1 MTLRV
6 RLLLLLVAIV
16 AIGLVVTDVVTYASL
31 RSFLTTRV
39 DQQLE
44 VAAFPVERQLLVAAG
59 LEPAPALRHPAA
71 PAGSGEGTA
80 RRRPDAAAPS
90 GRSLG
95 RNGPIVSG
103 TFGELRS
110 PSGTVLAHAFF
121 TLGGKASVTPR
132 IPAHLPAPGPSG
144 SPTFLTVGS
153 SPGGPSYRVV
163 VRDVP
168 GGRGILVVAQPT
180 SELSSTLGRL
190 LVVEVV
196 VSAAALVGLAA
207 LAWLLV
213 RRDTRPIEDMAATAT
228 AIAAGDLSLR
238 VSPGRSGS
246 EVGRLAG
253 AFNTMIG
260 EIEDAFAARVAS
272 EDRLRR
278 FLADASH
285 ELRTPLT
292 SIRGYTELF
301 ELGMSER
308 PDDLARSMTHLRS
321 EAARMERLVDDLF
334 LLAQLDHERP
344 LAREP
349 VDLAD
354 VAARAVDTA
363 RLRPSEHPVTLDVP
377 GPVAVDGDDF
387 RLRQVVDNL
396 VTNALTHTPPGTPV
410 TVRVAAEGVDA
421 VLEVADRGPG
431 IPPDELPHVFEPFH
445 RVDPSRARSTGGAG
459 LGLAI
464 VEAVVHAHGGTVTAR
479 PGADGSGAVFEVRL
493 PRPRSADP
501 RLDGDEPPRAARETG
516 AGTPAATG
524 SASPPGAG

>member
-1 MTLRV
+1 VTLRA
-6 RLLLLLVAIV
+6 RLLLLLVAIA
-16 AIGLVVTDVVTYASL
+16 AIGLVVTDAVTYASL
-31 RSFLTTRV
+31 RSFLTARV

-44 VAAFPVERQLLVAAG
+44 VAAFPAERQLLVAAG
-59 LEPAPALRHPAA
+59 LAPAPTPHHRA
-71 PAGSGEGTA
+71 GTA
-80 RRRPDAAAPS
+80 GPRPGALAPS
-90 GRSLG
+90 GRGLG
-95 RNGPIVSG
+95 REGPIVSG
-103 TFGELRS
+103 TFGELLS
-110 PSGTVLAHAFF
+110 PSGAVLAHAFF
-121 TLGGKASVTPR
+121 TLGGKPSTTPR
-132 IPAHLPAPGPSG
+132 IPARLPAPGPSG
-144 SPTFLTVGS
+144 SPAFFTVGS
-153 SPGGPSYRVV
+153 AAGGPSYRVM

-168 GGRGILVVAQPT
+168 GGRGTLVVAQPA
-180 SELSSTLGRL
+180 SELTSTLGRL

-196 VSAAALVGLAA
+196 VSAAVLVGLAA

-292 SIRGYTELF
+292 SIRGYSELF
-301 ELGMSER
+301 ELGVSER
-308 PDDLARSMTHLRS
+308 PADLARSMAHLRA

-344 LAREP
+344 LASEP
-349 VDLAD
+349 VDLVD
-354 VAARAVDTA
+354 VARSAVEAA
-363 RLRPSEHPVTLDVP
+363 RLRPAAHPVTLDATGSAV
-377 GPVAVDGDDF
+377 VDGDDF

-410 TVRVAAEGVDA
+410 TVRVAIDGVDA
-421 VLEVADRGPG
+421 VLSVADRGPG
-431 IPPDELPHVFEPFH
+431 IPAEQLPHVFEPFR

-464 VEAVVHAHGGTVTAR
+464 VEAVVHAHAGTVVAR
-479 PGADGSGAVFEVRL
+479 SGEGGSGAVFEVRL
-493 PRPRSADP
+493 PRSRPTGPVGNGA
-501 RLDGDEPPRAARETG
+501 PRATFDPG
-516 AGTPAATG
+516 ALGGPAATEH
-524 SASPPGAG
+524 ARPPGTR

>member
-6 RLLLLLVAIV
+6 RLLVLLVAIV

-31 RSFLTTRV
+31 RSFLTARV

-44 VAAFPVERQLLVAAG
+44 VAAFPAERQLLVAAG
-59 LEPAPALRHPAA
+59 LAPAPTPRQ
-71 PAGSGEGTA
+71 PAG
-80 RRRPDAAAPS
+80 RRPVAPAPS
-90 GRSLG
+90 GRGL
-95 RNGPIVSG
+95 RRDGPIVSG
-103 TFGELRS
+103 TFGELLS

-121 TLGGKASVTPR
+121 TLGGKASAAPR
-132 IPAHLPAPGPSG
+132 IPARLPAPGPTG
-144 SPTFLTVGS
+144 SPAFLTVGS
-153 SPGGPSYRVV
+153 APGGPSYRVM

-168 GGRGILVVAQPT
+168 GGRGTLVVAQPT
-180 SELSSTLGRL
+180 NELTSTLGRL

-196 VSAAALVGLAA
+196 VSAGVLVGLAA

-253 AFNTMIG
+253 AFNAMIG
-260 EIEDAFAARVAS
+260 EIEDAFAARIAS

-301 ELGMSER
+301 DLGMSER
-308 PDDLARSMTHLRS
+308 PTDLARSMAHLRA

-344 LAREP
+344 LARER
-349 VDLAD
+349 VDLSD
-354 VAARAVDTA
+354 VAARAVDAA
-363 RLRPSEHPVTLDVP
+363 RLRSGAHPVTLDAP
-377 GPVAVDGDDF
+377 GSVVVDGDEF

-410 TVRVAAEGVDA
+410 TVRVAVEDADA
-421 VLEVADRGPG
+421 VVEVADRGPG
-431 IPPDELPHVFEPFH
+431 IPPDQLLHVFEPF
-445 RVDPSRARSTGGAG
+445 RRLDPSRARSTGGAG

-479 PGADGSGAVFEVRL
+479 SGSGGSGAVFEVQL
-493 PRPRSADP
+493 PRQRPPGSGR
-501 RLDGDEPPRAARETG
+501 DGDTAPRAALGSGVEG
-516 AGTPAATG
+516 ASATTG
-524 SASPPGAG
+524 SGEPTGTR